1 MKQLSLMFLMRHGEI
16 LLAMKKRGFGEGL
29 WNGAGGKQQHRE
41 SINQTA
47 IRETQEE
54 IGVTAVS
61 FDKVAELHFSY
72 LEGEEML
79 VSAYLC
85 FEWVGEPRES
95 EEMKP
100 RWFKIESIPYEK
112 MWPDDKHWLPRVING
127 EKLKAKFSYDANNL
141 IVDYAL
147 EFFGVL

>member
-1 MKQLSLMFLMRHGEI
+1 MRHGEI